1 MARNKRTGEG
11 ISIPLHFELKT
22 DEALKDLEKFAN
34 QVKADVSGFSAAK
47 RILDGFE
54 KSLNGAFDGKNV
66 DKFSSKLLKM
76 QETASKSAKDLI
88 GMRDQFKEVF
98 ERQQIRDEWSS
109 PEKQNEF
116 VTTYQA
122 ALDKLKAINEEYTK
136 IANSGAREGIGN
148 LDYYK
153 RMVEGANEARARMQ
167 SLIEKRNELEASG
180 GKGTDEW
187 KRIVE
192 AITSA
197 RRSMN
202 GYEVQKKRAMD
213 PSAEA
218 AAKARWAELEK
229 EEERAKEVIRQYAI
243 IQEAIQSEATDMP
256 IIEKFQKLVTIVK
269 AADLNIQNLLR
280 DSNESPGSNSNL
292 GMARGFYLMR
302 TIIRDIS
309 KGIDKLRAKIHDFTS
324 GIANAAK
331 KMLHLNKESGKTTH
345 TLRDGFKHALSMVLR
360 YGLGIRSL
368 FFLFRRLRKYAK
380 EALDEMAK
388 TFPEVNT
395 QMSRAVTALNQM
407 KGALGTAIQPLLTV
421 VVPVLEK
428 IANLISR
435 IMSLIG
441 GVFATLTGQGKIYT
455 AVATQTDYAASLEK
469 TGSAAKKAKKELEG
483 YLSPIDE
490 INKYQSKRDDA
501 DDSGSGGGAGGP
513 GFKYVETPISDFA
526 KKIADIINK
535 LLAPIKK
542 AWEDMGDIVVAS
554 WKRAWNSIKKLLTDI
569 GKDFLTMWN
578 QEATVEMFRDIF
590 RILADIGDIVYFLTK
605 NFDEAWNKNKV
616 GLHILEKIRDIFAII
631 IDHVEKMTS
640 ATVEWAKNL
649 DFSPLLE
656 AMDKWLE
663 SLKPVVDNIAGV
675 FEDFY
680 IKVLLPLSK
689 WAIEKGLPE
698 LLGIFEDFNNKVDWE
713 GLRSKLSELWTH
725 LEPFAERVGEGLL
738 LFIDDI
744 SEKLA
749 NLLNSEVFDTL
760 ITKMGEFMDSVTAE
774 DVEGALWGI
783 VNALIALKGLAAVAS
798 VLSNVA
804 LAIKEISIIV
814 KNWAAISKIL
824 SVIGTALSYIGAF
837 VAGIAGAA
845 LAVYEFVKQ
854 WQEGW
859 DAISTIL
866 EALGIAIA
874 AIAAIVLGA
883 PIAIAAAVAA
893 IVFAISQIAIA
904 IHDNWDS
911 IVAWYEANIQPA
923 IDEVEKTISDL
934 IDKLVGWW
942 NTNIKP
948 MIDSIGE
955 TVTSV
960 WKQYISPISGYVKEM
975 VNNLST
981 LIKTVWENQVKPTLQ
996 AIWTL
1001 IQYLWNGHIKPML
1014 SIVVTTIQG
1023 VWNGKIK
1030 PILSFLKTGVK
1041 ETVEFITNVIKILIK
1056 YIGSTINTIMQ
1067 MLNGIIKFI
1076 TGVFTGD
1083 WKKAWEG
1090 VKDVFKGII
1099 NNLITI
1105 FETGLNLIISA
1116 LNAIQIPV
1124 PWEWAKKVV
1133 GTDNIG
1139 FNIEQ
1144 ISLPRLAQGAVI
1156 PPNREF
1162 MAVLGDQKSG
1172 TNIETPLSTMVE
1184 AFNQALRSSDVGGV
1198 KQINFLLPDRRTL
1211 AQYTIAGGRI
1221 IQTSTGKNPFELA

>member
-1 MARNKRTGEG
+1 M
-11 ISIPLHFELKT
+11 
-22 DEALKDLEKFAN
+22 
-34 QVKADVSGFSAAK
+34 
-47 RILDGFE
+47 
-54 KSLNGAFDGKNV
+54 
-66 DKFSSKLLKM
+66 
-76 QETASKSAKDLI
+76 
-88 GMRDQFKEVF
+88 
-98 ERQQIRDEWSS
+98 
-109 PEKQNEF
+109 
-116 VTTYQA
+116 
-122 ALDKLKAINEEYTK
+122 
-136 IANSGAREGIGN
+136 
-148 LDYYK
+148 
-153 RMVEGANEARARMQ
+153 
-167 SLIEKRNELEASG
+167 
-180 GKGTDEW
+180 
-187 KRIVE
+187 
-192 AITSA
+192 
-197 RRSMN
+197 
-202 GYEVQKKRAMD
+202 
-213 PSAEA
+213 
-218 AAKARWAELEK
+218 
-229 EEERAKEVIRQYAI
+229 
-243 IQEAIQSEATDMP
+243 
-256 IIEKFQKLVTIVK
+256 TIVK
-269 AADLNIQNLLR
+269 AADLEIQNLER
-280 DSNESPGSNSNL
+280 DSGKLSGSNGSNL

-309 KGIDKLRAKIHDFTS
+309 KGIDNLRTKLDNFVS
-324 GIANAAK
+324 GVANAAK
-331 KMLHLNKESGKTTH
+331 NMLHLNKESSRTTR
-345 TLRDGFKHALSMVLR
+345 TLREGFKHALSMILR

-388 TFPEVNT
+388 AFPEVNT

-407 KGALGTAIQPLLTV
+407 KGAIGTAIQPLLTV

-469 TGSAAKKAKKELEG
+469 TGAAAKKAKKELEG

-490 INKYQSKRDDA
+490 INKYKSQKDD
-501 DDSGSGGGAGGP
+501 DNGSGGGGAGGP

-569 GKDFLTMWN
+569 GNDFLTMWN
-578 QEATVEMFRDIF
+578 QEETVEMFRDIF

-605 NFDEAWNKNKV
+605 NFDDAWNKNKV
-616 GLHILEKIRDIFAII
+616 GLHILEKIRDLFAII

-680 IKVLLPLSK
+680 TNVLLPLSK

-698 LLGIFEDFNNKVDWE
+698 LLGVFEDFNNKVDWE

-725 LEPFAERVGEGLL
+725 LEPFAERVGEGFIK
-738 LFIDDI
+738 FIDEI

-749 NLLNSEVFDTL
+749 DFLNGETFDSL
-760 ITKMGEFMDSVTAE
+760 IDKMNEFMDSVTSD
-774 DVEGALWGI
+774 DVASTLWNI
-783 VNALIALKGLAAVAS
+783 VNALIALKGLTVAAS
-798 VLSNVA
+798 VLGNVA
-804 LAIKEISIIV
+804 IAIKDIAIV
-814 KNWAAISKIL
+814 VQNWGAISAVLTTI
-824 SVIGTALSYIGAF
+824 S
-837 VAGIAGAA
+837 GIASIVGGAI
-845 LAVYEFVKQ
+845 LAVKEFFDM
-854 WQEGW
+854 WTEGW
-859 DAISTIL
+859 DGLSTIL
-866 EALGIAIA
+866 EALGIALA
-874 AIAAIVLGA
+874 AIGAIILGA
-883 PIAIAAAVAA
+883 PALIAAAVGA
-893 IVFAISQIAIA
+893 IIFAISQIVIA

-911 IVAWYEANIQPA
+911 IVAWYDANIQPA
-923 IDEVEKTISDL
+923 VDKVKSTISDL
-934 IDKLVGWW
+934 VDKLVGWW
-942 NTNIKP
+942 KSNIKP
-948 MIDSIGE
+948 MIDSIGK
-955 TVTSV
+955 TVKDV
-960 WKQYISPISGYVKEM
+960 WNQYISPISGYVKEM
-975 VNNLST
+975 VENLSI
-981 LIKTVWENQVKPTLQ
+981 LIKSVWEKQVKPVIQ

-1001 IQYLWNGHIKPML
+1001 VQYIWNSNIKPML
-1014 SIVVTTIQG
+1014 MAIGATVQG
-1023 VWNGKIK
+1023 LWISKIK
-1030 PILSFLKTGVK
+1030 PILLYLKTGVK
-1041 ETVEFITNVIKILIK
+1041 ETIEFITNVINILIK
-1056 YIGSTINTIMQ
+1056 HIGSAINSIMQ
-1067 MLNGIIKFI
+1067 ILNGIIKFI

-1083 WKKAWEG
+1083 WQKAWEG
-1090 VKDVFKGII
+1090 IKDIFKGII
-1099 NNLITI
+1099 NNLISI
-1105 FETGLNLIISA
+1105 FESGVNLIISA

-1124 PWEWAKKVV
+1124 PWDWAQNVI

-1139 FNIEQ
+1139 FNISQ

-1156 PPNREF
+1156 PPNKEF